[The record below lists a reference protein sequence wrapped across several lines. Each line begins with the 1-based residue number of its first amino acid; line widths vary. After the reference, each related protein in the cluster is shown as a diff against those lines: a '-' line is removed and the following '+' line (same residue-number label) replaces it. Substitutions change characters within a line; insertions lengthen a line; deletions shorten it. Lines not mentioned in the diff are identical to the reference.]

1 MEYSQDMQTR
11 DAKIATVLYVIFL
24 IPTALVGFAALG
36 NIVMLVL
43 MFTGVL
49 TGSAAASGTWNL
61 MAAIICTVLTIGL
74 MSILKDFRRRM
85 KSTVSVIPPSE
96 AVREDSQ
103 EP

>member
-1 MEYSQDMQTR
+1 MKTR
-11 DAKIATVLYVIFL
+11 DAKIATVLYVTFL
-24 IPTALVGFAALG
+24 MPTVLVGFAALG

-61 MAAIICTVLTIGL
+61 MGAIVCTVLTIGL

-85 KSTVSVIPPSE
+85 KATVSTTPPDE
-96 AVREDSQ
+96 LAREDGQ

>member
-1 MEYSQDMQTR
+1 MKTR
-11 DAKIATVLYVIFL
+11 DAKIATLLYVIFL
-24 IPTALVGFAALG
+24 IPTVLVGFAALG

-61 MAAIICTVLTIGL
+61 MGAIVCTVFTIGL
-74 MSILKDFRRRM
+74 LSILKDFRRRM
-85 KSTVSVIPPSE
+85 KSTAPVTSPNE
-96 AVREDSQ
+96 AVRLDSQ